1 MRDNSI
7 ETLSRQSARENFR
20 REPPHF
26 VPAERQGNDPSRR
39 AHADEVDRPLRRA
52 MLIRCGVSRLA
63 LASRSEPDWT
73 TDRSTHNMIAL
84 ANNPLSSKLS
94 VDSQMEKPGETAG
107 TVLVAV
113 PGGKGL
119 MSTLAKQG
127 FRVRACRN
135 LAEVIKHFDRS
146 TDAIVLA
153 QATLAPSKIH
163 LLAKAVA
170 TQPPWSDVPVIL
182 LAKAGSGGKK
192 ASQHALEILGGN
204 LLVLPPPFRVVAL
217 VTALRAVVQRR
228 RQQRAALRA
237 IRDLLEQ
244 REAALASISDAF

>member
-1 MRDNSI
+1 
-7 ETLSRQSARENFR
+7 
-20 REPPHF
+20 
-26 VPAERQGNDPSRR
+26 
-39 AHADEVDRPLRRA
+39 
-52 MLIRCGVSRLA
+52 
-63 LASRSEPDWT
+63 
-73 TDRSTHNMIAL
+73 
-84 ANNPLSSKLS
+84 
-94 VDSQMEKPGETAG
+94 MEKSGETAG

-119 MSTLAKQG
+119 ISRLAKQG

-135 LAEVIKHFDRS
+135 LAEVIKRFDRS

-153 QATLAPSKIH
+153 QTTLAPSKIH

-192 ASQHALEILGGN
+192 ASQHALEILGDGN

-217 VTALRAVVQRR
+217 VTALRAVAQRR

-244 REAALASISDAF
+244 REAALASISDAFSVLDRD